1 MIRNA
6 TRFSVT
12 AMLVVGLYG
21 AGSADAAIIYTH
33 NRGDT
38 NARNYTTFNA
48 GGALG
53 STISATNSNTGT
65 GNTGPGFSYND
76 TGIAITANTIYTID
90 VTVFNRSGQPDNAPI
105 QFGLFAGLPSDDN
118 GGGAFNNG
126 GSGSTFNAGTHATL
140 GTVGS
145 AVISK
150 SAVADDDTTGVI
162 ASTLAGANAGSFTT
176 GSDVSGLGN
185 LIVFI
190 RTTADGSPTNLRA
203 HWLDLTIDAVP
214 VPEPSSL
221 ALIGLGGLMMIRR
234 RR

>member
-1 MIRNA
+1 MILSA
-6 TRFSVT
+6 TKLSLT
-12 AMLVVGLYG
+12 AVLIAGLCG
-21 AGSADAAIIYTH
+21 ARIAEAAVIYTH

-38 NARNYTTFNA
+38 DARNYTTFNA

-65 GNTGPGFSYND
+65 NNTGPGFSYND
-76 TGIAITANTIYTID
+76 TGIAIQANTIYTID
-90 VTVFNRSGQPDNAPI
+90 VTVYNRSGQANDAPI
-105 QFGLFAGLPSDDN
+105 QFGLFDGLPGDDN

-126 GSGSTFNAGTHATL
+126 GSGATFDAGTHAVL

-145 AVISK
+145 AVINTTQ
-150 SAVADDDTTGVI
+150 APNDDTTGAL
-162 ASTLAGANAGSFTT
+162 ASSLTGANAGSFTT
-176 GSDVSGLGN
+176 GADVSGLGN

-190 RTTADGSPTNLRA
+190 RTTSDGSASGARA
-203 HWLDLTIDAVP
+203 HWLDLTIDAAP

-221 ALIGLGGLMMIRR
+221 ALMGLGGLAMIRR